1 MLEFKFSLKNILPK
15 RIVIIGTDND
25 NSEEINGF
33 VILRPMN
40 PNNIAK
46 NIISAIKKTNFI
58 LFMLFL
64 TISIISFLGW
74 NKNIEIPIKKTV
86 LSWVNTDA
94 ITGIEAFKLY
104 QCNSPDEEKNSAI
117 KLSNEYCLMEY
128 SATLFF
134 LIWNK

>member
-64 TISIISFLGW
+64 TISIISFLG
-74 NKNIEIPIKKTV
+74 
-86 LSWVNTDA
+86 
-94 ITGIEAFKLY
+94 
-104 QCNSPDEEKNSAI
+104 
-117 KLSNEYCLMEY
+117 
-128 SATLFF
+128 
-134 LIWNK
+134 